1 MLISSIFINTKIKV
15 QTILILNDAISEVL
29 RNILSE
35 ILNSSL
41 TIALFALIFGI
52 SMIIIPNLIHNIKKY
67 GKLKLNEEQTDEEK
81 IKGE

>member
-1 MLISSIFINTKIKV
+1 MLISNIFINIKIKV

-29 RNILSE
+29 RNILIE

-52 SMIIIPNLIHNIKKY
+52 IMIIIPNLIHNYKKY
-67 GKLKLNEEQTDEEK
+67 GKLKSKDEETYEK
-81 IKGE
+81 NN

>member
-1 MLISSIFINTKIKV
+1 MLISSIFLNTKIKI

-41 TIALFALIFGI
+41 IISIFTLIFGI
-52 SMIIIPNLIHNIKKY
+52 IMVIMPNLIHNIKKY
-67 GKLKLNEEQTDEEK
+67 GKLKSSDEQTYEEK
-81 IKGE
+81 NRGE